1 MDIYKDSY
9 FLLFNAITDAHR
21 YLTLNDTADAMKV
34 LVKAQQDAEEMVIS
48 SEEYTI

>member
-1 MDIYKDSY
+1 MDIYKDPY

-21 YLTLNDTADAMKV
+21 YLMLNDTAEAMET

-48 SEEYTI
+48 GEE